1 MKLAYNSLDSDKN
14 RAQPDDT
21 SLNSVKNYVKFNVN
35 SLNSDIWASF
45 GDVGCLW
52 RSLGGH
58 LGVTW
63 GSLGGHL
70 SVI

>member
-14 RAQPDDT
+14 RAKPDDT
-21 SLNSVKNYVKFNVN
+21 SLNSAKNYVKFNVN
-35 SLNSDIWASF
+35 SLNSDIWVSF
-45 GDVGCLW
+45 EGLW
-52 RSLGGH
+52 VP

-70 SVI
+70 GVI